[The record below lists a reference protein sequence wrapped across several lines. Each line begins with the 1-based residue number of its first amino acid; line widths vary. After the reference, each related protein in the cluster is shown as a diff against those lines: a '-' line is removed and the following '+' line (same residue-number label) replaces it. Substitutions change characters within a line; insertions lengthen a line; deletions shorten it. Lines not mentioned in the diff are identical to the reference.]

1 MKKIY
6 KQIEQ
11 YIKESNHILLSLH
24 NGPDGDSVGSNL
36 AMYEYL
42 VSIGKEVDLIK
53 GESVLPNY
61 LSGLPLFDKIVPK
74 SIDELDIS
82 QYDLFLALDSS
93 TLKQISNDHFS
104 PPKNLKIIVI
114 DHHKSND
121 NYGII
126 NCVDTKKVSASEIVA
141 KYLLFAKKKLSYD
154 QAANLMVGIY
164 HDSGGFKYPL
174 TNYSTFMIASKLSR
188 FCPDYSKYLFA
199 IENSNDK
206 EMIRVQSAFL
216 SNVSEHFGGKV
227 VISSLSYRKIRKLN
241 LDLEKSGGQEIA
253 NFLKSVI
260 GWEIAIRM
268 VEVSQNSTNISLR
281 RRDNDYD
288 LAKIAVNTGFG
299 GGHSAAAGATIPYS
313 MSQAKKYLLKIIHD
327 TYPDLGNP

>member
-126 NCVDTKKVSASEIVA
+126 NCVDTKKVSASEIIA
-141 KYLLFAKKKLSYD
+141 GIFQDYHRATIAGARTLGKGSYD
-154 QAANLMVGIY
+154 AFLELSDGSAIYLTMGRWLTPNDREIEGVGITP
-164 HDSGGFKYPL
+164 DEIL
-174 TNYSTFMIASKLSR
+174 TQTGDDAIQWAV
-188 FCPDYSKYLFA
+188 DYLH
-199 IENSNDK
+199 N
-206 EMIRVQSAFL
+206 
-216 SNVSEHFGGKV
+216 H
-227 VISSLSYRKIRKLN
+227 
-241 LDLEKSGGQEIA
+241 
-253 NFLKSVI
+253 
-260 GWEIAIRM
+260 
-268 VEVSQNSTNISLR
+268 
-281 RRDNDYD
+281 
-288 LAKIAVNTGFG
+288 
-299 GGHSAAAGATIPYS
+299 
-313 MSQAKKYLLKIIHD
+313 
-327 TYPDLGNP
+327 